1 MAALAELP
9 PAPQG
14 VHGACPGHRCA
25 ESPSLAW
32 ALVAQRGSRASR
44 PARASLRSAGRGP
57 GGCWTEGRTPGLVL
71 RGRRLHLPGMQGAAG
86 SRGADREPTARRT
99 PPGEGATLRLGAG
112 AQRAGAAGLPS
123 EPAREHPEGEAL
135 LSARAAKR
143 SLAPRRALPPA
154 TKAPSHGD
162 SAPCGR
168 TRGLAA
174 ALGDM
179 PASTATLGGDALV
192 WSSPPRS
199 WLRPP
204 SFRRA
209 LLPLLPPPSAPH
221 TTITPAVTPLPL

>member
-143 SLAPRRALPPA
+143 RALPRAGHCP
-154 TKAPSHGD
+154 
-162 SAPCGR
+162 
-168 TRGLAA
+168 
-174 ALGDM
+174 
-179 PASTATLGGDALV
+179 
-192 WSSPPRS
+192 PPRKLLLTVTQLLVAARAAS
-199 WLRPP
+199 PRRWGTCRLPRRLAGAMPWSGRHHPAPGSGPRLSAGPCCRFSHPP
-204 SFRRA
+204 R
-209 LLPLLPPPSAPH
+209 
-221 TTITPAVTPLPL
+221 TPTPL